1 MGCQREQGDCL
12 SIVAPFE
19 LIAMHRLKRFPA
31 WFFLLIVS
39 ALAAGCAS
47 GQRPPM
53 PVPLTV
59 FIKADAN
66 INPDSRGRP
75 SPLKVVIYEL
85 KSSNA
90 FESADFFSLSQDDRA
105 VMGAELLEREEVFL
119 QPGESRTLTRRGYPG
134 TTHIG
139 VVAEFRD
146 TGGSVWRAVAE
157 VPAAQAGIFSS
168 LLGGPKE
175 KAYQVLLD
183 RRSVKIMPP

>member
-1 MGCQREQGDCL
+1 MR
-12 SIVAPFE
+12 
-19 LIAMHRLKRFPA
+19 RLKRFSDC
-31 WFFLLIVS
+31 FFLLTVS
-39 ALAAGCAS
+39 VLIAGCAS
-47 GQRPPM
+47 GQRPSM

-66 INPDSRGRP
+66 INPDPHGRP

-85 KSSNA
+85 KSSSV

-105 VMGAELLEREEVFL
+105 VMRTELLEREEVFL
-119 QPGESRTLTRRGYPG
+119 RPGESRTLIRKGLPG

-139 VVAEFRD
+139 VIAEFRD
-146 TGGSVWRAVAE
+146 TGKSIWRAAAE

-168 LLGGPKE
+168 LLGGTKE

-183 RRSVKIMPP
+183 QRSVKIMPL